1 MAGAEILPKGSPVET
16 LCRDLVQRSLT
27 EILPRDFLQRSGTE
41 TLLRDLLQRSCEE
54 VSYRDLSKRC
64 LLEILN
70 RDLIQRSLV
79 RSCLEI
85 SFWDQTMY
93 RDLANIFFYRELV
106 QRSCAEIP
114 TAILPR
120 DFFFWRLCTEILQR
134 RPPLEFLYRDLVLMF
149 CRDLAKR
156 SLTEILCGDH

>member
-1 MAGAEILPKGSPVET
+1 MSF
-16 LCRDLVQRSLT
+16 RDLEQRSYLEISCQILFGDLFLGPDHVQRS
-27 EILPRDFLQRSGTE
+27 
-41 TLLRDLLQRSCEE
+41 CK
-54 VSYRDLSKRC
+54 Y
-64 LLEILN
+64 
-70 RDLIQRSLV
+70 
-79 RSCLEI
+79 
-85 SFWDQTMY
+85 
-93 RDLANIFFYRELV
+93 FFYRELV

-156 SLTEILCGDH
+156 SLTEILCGDHWQRLATKISTKGTYTGSRAQDLLQIPLPRDLAQQLLQRCCQGDLGHDLLLFTKETCGN